1 MTQEQ
6 IIKEIIQMVTSLNEP
21 ERTMFLLAN
30 YEFTVKRK
38 VNAGGGACCY

>member
-6 IIKEIIQMVTSLNEP
+6 IIRELIILVTSMVEP
-21 ERTMFLLAN
+21 ERTKFLLDN